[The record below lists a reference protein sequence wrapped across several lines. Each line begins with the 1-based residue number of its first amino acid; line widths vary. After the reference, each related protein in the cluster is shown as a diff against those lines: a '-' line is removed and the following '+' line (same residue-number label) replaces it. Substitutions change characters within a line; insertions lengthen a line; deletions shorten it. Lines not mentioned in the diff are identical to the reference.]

1 MEQLSNIS
9 DFIDLIIYFAIFA
22 GITIYSIF
30 KEKKKTQNKNNN
42 DDVIQNSS
50 HGSKSIQTSWKSNRK
65 NNLPYKISRNN
76 RSNPIFGNAT
86 NNISYTRTLMLFL
99 AAAVAAVLLIAYF
112 TGVL

>member
-76 RSNPIFGNAT
+76 RSNPIFGNPT

-99 AAAVAAVLLIAYF
+99 AAAVFAVLLIAYF